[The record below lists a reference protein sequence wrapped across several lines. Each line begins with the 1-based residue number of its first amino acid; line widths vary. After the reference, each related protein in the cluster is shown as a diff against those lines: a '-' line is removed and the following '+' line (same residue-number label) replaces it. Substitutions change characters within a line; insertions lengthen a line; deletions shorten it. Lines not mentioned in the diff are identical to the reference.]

1 MIVCMNRKSSLIS
14 RNVTI
19 NGRRTSLRMEKTIW
33 DALAEICH
41 REAVIIHDLCTLVD
55 NHRHITNRTS
65 AIRAFIVA
73 YYRAA
78 ATEDGHRKAGHGI
91 GTEKT
96 LLGVVRSL

>member
-1 MIVCMNRKSSLIS
+1 MNRKSSLVS

-19 NGRRTSLRMEKTIW
+19 NGRRTSLRMEKSIW
-33 DALAEICH
+33 DALGEICQ
-41 REAVIIHDLCTLVD
+41 REAVGIHDLCTLID

-78 ATEDGHRKAGHGI
+78 ATEDGHRRAGHGI
-91 GTEKT
+91 GAEKN
-96 LLGVVRSL
+96 LLGVVQSL